1 VSTDHGGDCSCG
13 VLGRYDLF
21 HLEGFFCFSVFVL
34 ILVAVYSGAMTYFI
48 LKVFFCRFKRI
59 CGVLR
64 RYHVSQLEG
73 VPFFGGVQGLGLR
86 A

>member
-1 VSTDHGGDCSCG
+1 MG
-13 VLGRYDLF
+13 VI
-21 HLEGFFCFSVFVL
+21 V
-34 ILVAVYSGAMTYFI
+34 VAVYSGAMTYFI

-64 RYHVSQLEG
+64 RYHVSQLED
-73 VPFFGGVQGLGLR
+73 VPFLGGVQGLGLR

>member
-1 VSTDHGGDCSCG
+1 MG
-13 VLGRYDLF
+13 VI
-21 HLEGFFCFSVFVL
+21 V
-34 ILVAVYSGAMTYFI
+34 VAVYSGAMTYFI

-64 RYHVSQLEG
+64 RYHVSQLED